1 MRLLTA
7 RAQVLPCVLLLL
19 CCAPFALRAQSVRGT
34 VRSAESA
41 PSAAS
46 GGASVPLPEAMV
58 ELLNAQAVTVARA
71 RTNAAGQYVL
81 SAPVSGAYRVRARQ
95 VGRAPV
101 TSAVITLD
109 ASATAEV
116 DLALELLAVRLAP
129 VLVATRARCGGER
142 PLTDEWLRALEDART
157 FLTRAQLTED
167 RTTLAYAVRM
177 ERVRDVRTVGVLGAA
192 ARESRT
198 VVTGPLRTL
207 WTSVTEDD
215 LATLGY
221 VTEYGRDSTIYR
233 VPGLAVLASDRFVSE
248 HCFRLGATAGDSVG
262 IEFVADGPMRAEV
275 RGTFWLSAT
284 SRALRAVDFR
294 YVHVP
299 DVVSDAGAGGRLEFL
314 TTPSGEP
321 AIREWQ
327 LHMPVV
333 EQRPPLVVGRSTLR
347 SQLMPV
353 VIGVRDVRGV
363 LSTLLVSDPV
373 RVAVDT
379 LWIHPLQVAGVVRD
393 SVRNA
398 AVPGAEVSIADL
410 GLRDTTRADGA
421 FRLGPLPPGRHEVTV
436 HTPSLDSVLAASRFA
451 ITVTDNVD
459 EVALKLPTAASVAA
473 DVCSSGAARARQ
485 LVLVRV
491 QGEEGD
497 AVSPGDSAR
506 ATRVETRVVFEWA
519 ADASATSATTGAKEW
534 LDVRVDAAGVV
545 RTCALPADRALTVRA
560 IRGGRTSREV
570 SLAVAASAVRRADL
584 ELETTSVARALLT
597 GTVVDSTNKPVS
609 GAEVTLVDLNAVTR
623 TNARGAFRFDA
634 VPPGAHALRV
644 RAIGYAPFDASV
656 TLAAGDRAVRRITVG
671 RVATLSE
678 VEVTATRLDPA
689 MRDFEENRRVGLG
702 HFLTREDL
710 EKQRNQRL
718 SEIIQM
724 TSGFRMARKDNSAYA
739 ISSRECRSMTPHSY
753 EFEGSPPKGFACPC
767 FPLVFLDKL
776 PLFAGRDGDIV
787 PDLARL
793 YPDQIQA
800 VELYASAAQTPSQY
814 SGLNSNCGVIV
825 IHTRR

>member
-1 MRLLTA
+1 M
-7 RAQVLPCVLLLL
+7 VPY
-19 CCAPFALRAQSVRGT
+19 ALSAQSVRGT

-41 PSAAS
+41 PSAGS
-46 GGASVPLPEAMV
+46 GGASVALPEAMV

-81 SAPVSGAYRVRARQ
+81 QAPMSGAYRVRARQ

-248 HCFRLGATAGDSVG
+248 HCFRLGAAAGDSVG
-262 IEFVADGPMRAEV
+262 IEFVADGPTRAEV
-275 RGTFWLSAT
+275 RGTFWLSAP

-294 YVHVP
+294 YVNVP

-327 LHMPVV
+327 LHMPVL

-347 SQLMPV
+347 SQVMPV

-398 AVPGAEVSIADL
+398 AVPGAEVRIADL

-451 ITVTDNVD
+451 ITVTDNVE

-473 DVCSSGAARARQ
+473 DVCTNGAARARQ

-491 QGEEGD
+491 RGEEDAIARGD
-497 AVSPGDSAR
+497 PAR
-506 ATRVETRVVFEWA
+506 EKGLETRVVFEWA
-519 ADASATSATTGAKEW
+519 ADASATSATSGAKEW

-545 RTCALPADRALTVRA
+545 RTCVLPADRALTVRA

-570 SLAVAASAVRRADL
+570 SLAVAASSVRRADL
-584 ELETTSVARALLT
+584 ELEATSVARALLT

-644 RAIGYAPFDASV
+644 RAIGYAPFDAAI
-656 TLAAGDRAVRRITVG
+656 TLAAGERAARRITVG

-678 VEVTATRLDPA
+678 VDVTATRLDPA

-724 TSGFRMARKDNSAYA
+724 TPGFRMARGQNSAYA
-739 ISSRECRSMTPHSY
+739 VSSRGSRSMVSRCF
-753 EFEGSPPKGFACPC
+753 EFEGTPPRGGGGCGCYPQ
-767 FPLVFLDKL
+767 VFLDKM
-776 PLFAGRDGDIV
+776 PLFSGRDGDIV
-787 PDLARL
+787 PDLARMR
-793 YPDQIQA
+793 PDQIES

-814 SGLNSNCGVIV
+814 SGLNSTCGVIV